1 MRGSIL
7 SQLLFSFCF
16 LPVAGIIQGFSEAS
30 YRFYADDIY
39 LYVYH
44 FLLYFIVIFPS
55 FYLFYTIFCQALY
68 NFISVTIAFI
78 NKFYLLT

>member
-7 SQLLFSFCF
+7 SQLASFRVFQKF
-16 LPVAGIIQGFSEAS
+16 L
-30 YRFYADDIY
+30 YHFYADDIY

-44 FLLYFIVIFPS
+44 FLLYFIVIFHS

-68 NFISVTIAFI
+68 NFISVTSAFI
-78 NKFYLLT
+78 NKLYLYTI